1 MRPRLL
7 SLTALAGGA
16 LAALALAP
24 AAHAASGDNYVALGD
39 SYSSGVGA
47 GSYTSESGSCDRS
60 LSAYPALWAN
70 ANSVSSFTFAACSG
84 ATTADVANS
93 QLGGLNSAT
102 SLVSITIGGNDENF
116 SSIME
121 DCNLYS
127 DSTCVSEIQAA
138 EDDARAN
145 LPGKLRPSSA
155 RSVLARRTPASS
167 CSTTRISTTWPTTA
181 SDSARPSAPRSTRAS
196 TCWTAIL
203 QNSAGSAGFGFA
215 DVRGAFT
222 GHEICDSNR
231 WLHSVNF
238 SDFGESYHPTADGH
252 SQAYEPPSPR
262 RRRLAPGALPGRRV
276 ATVPV

>member
-1 MRPRLL
+1 VRPRLL

-145 LPGKLRPSSA
+145 LPGKLASLFGQISA
-155 RSVLARRTPASS
+155 RAPYARVVVLDYPHFYDLANDCVGLSQTKRTK
-167 CSTTRISTTWPTTA
+167 I
-181 SDSARPSAPRSTRAS
+181 DEGIDVLD
-196 TCWTAIL
+196 AIL

-252 SQAYEPPSPR
+252 SQAYEPTF
-262 RRRLAPGALPGRRV
+262 AAAAG
-276 ATVPV
+276 

>member
-1 MRPRLL
+1 MRRRLL
-7 SLTALAGGA
+7 TLLALLGSA
-16 LAALALAP
+16 LAALMLAP

-47 GSYTSESGSCDRS
+47 GTYTSESGSCDRS
-60 LSAYPALWAN
+60 LSAYPALWAS
-70 ANSVSSFTFAACSG
+70 ANSVAAFTFAACSG

-93 QLGGLNSAT
+93 QLGGLTTAT

-116 SSIME
+116 STIME

-127 DSTCVSEIQAA
+127 DSTCVNEIQAA

-145 LPGKLRPSSA
+145 LPGKLAALFGQISSRAPNA
-155 RSVLARRTPASS
+155 RVVVLDYPHFYDLANDCIGLSQTKRTK
-167 CSTTRISTTWPTTA
+167 I
-181 SDSARPSAPRSTRAS
+181 DEGIDVLDG
-196 TCWTAIL
+196 IL

-238 SDFGESYHPTADGH
+238 SDFSESYHPTADGH
-252 SQAYEPPSPR
+252 SQAYEPTF
-262 RRRLAPGALPGRRV
+262 AAAAG
-276 ATVPV
+276 